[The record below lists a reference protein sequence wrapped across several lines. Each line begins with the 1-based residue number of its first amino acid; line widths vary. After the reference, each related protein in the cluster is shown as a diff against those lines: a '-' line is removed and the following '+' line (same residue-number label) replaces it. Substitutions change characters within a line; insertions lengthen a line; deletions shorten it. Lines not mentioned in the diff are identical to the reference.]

1 MPRKHTR
8 RTRRT
13 RHSRRRTHRGG
24 RGYTTA
30 GAAELK
36 QMAPAMYGGSGSSS
50 KNSNSGE
57 SINMSLRNRN
67 NLTMKNG
74 MNMGRHVE
82 VVHGMTKYHN
92 NSKKNNS
99 HPSLGMIRHLWNN
112 SKNSTLRAVAKPFK
126 PLRAN
131 AKEYKPSY

>member
-13 RHSRRRTHRGG
+13 HRTHRGG
-24 RGYTTA
+24 RSYTTA

-36 QMAPAMYGGSGSSS
+36 QMAPAMYGGKSESSS

-57 SINMSLRNRN
+57 SINMSPRNRN
-67 NLTMKNG
+67 NLTMRNG
-74 MNMGRHVE
+74 MNMGRRVQ

-92 NSKKNNS
+92 NSKKNMK
-99 HPSLGMIRHLWNN
+99 HPSLGMIGHLWSN
-112 SKNSTLRAVAKPFK
+112 SKNSTLRAAAKPFK

-131 AKEYKPSY
+131 AKPYTPY